1 MPHFAFYNGD
11 PGFIIKAVST
21 SYSRR
26 KFIVK
31 HYLLD
36 EIVNLDKLLFARE
49 NENNNIGDNQC
60 QPYEQPPISPPS
72 FFNRVSARVFSV
84 TTGTA
89 DCINSNLSTASVTF
103 DELCHNVLYQMTNSD
118 VNNKDILIFAPLEQA
133 ICLWNLAAL
142 LRTLYCEGAYSR
154 WPEING
160 YFLDGKEVMMKIW
173 TKGSVK

>member
-60 QPYEQPPISPPS
+60 QPYEQPPISPPMKQPPLLLLLIS
-72 FFNRVSARVFSV
+72 E
-84 TTGTA
+84 T
-89 DCINSNLSTASVTF
+89 C
-103 DELCHNVLYQMTNSD
+103 
-118 VNNKDILIFAPLEQA
+118 LIF
-133 ICLWNLAAL
+133 I
-142 LRTLYCEGAYSR
+142 SD
-154 WPEING
+154 
-160 YFLDGKEVMMKIW
+160 YFC
-173 TKGSVK
+173 